1 MSSRVAQSCQGHRDI
16 TRLPKGC
23 LLCPPP
29 PCPLHSCCP
38 GCFPDLFSGLWNS
51 ILCLLPWRHRGH
63 QSSLEKKDVSEPDSG
78 HTASVPRTELLHRP
92 VNSRYSVHAV
102 CHPSCSQMT
111 LHLLEIF
118 PSSRTSW
125 PWSCPPMSPPPLLN
139 PGAAGKAG
147 ASATSTL
154 EPTRVSWGHGAS
166 QGGLFFRGS
175 PLVES
180 PSNEGTVLYW

>member
-51 ILCLLPWRHRGH
+51 VLCPLPWRHRGH

-78 HTASVPRTELLHRP
+78 HTASVPGTELLHWP
-92 VNSRYSVHAV
+92 VNSRHSVHVV

-111 LHLLEIF
+111 LHLLEIL

-125 PWSCPPMSPPPLLN
+125 PWSGPPMSPPPLLN
-139 PGAAGKAG
+139 PGAAGKSWCLCYLHPRTHPRFLGSRGFSGRFVLHGFAFG
-147 ASATSTL
+147 G
-154 EPTRVSWGHGAS
+154 VSF
-166 QGGLFFRGS
+166 Q
-175 PLVES
+175 
-180 PSNEGTVLYW
+180 